1 MSQTIADFYT
11 QAQSKDFARK
21 FQFRIGQWTVAGVQL
36 LEDQLVYL
44 ETAALP
50 GRQITNVPVPFM
62 GLQFNVPGT
71 ATYPDSS
78 NYQVRFRC
86 DANYDIRAALENAT
100 FNTFDEKTSKGFYN
114 TPTISSIIVLKLYDK
129 NNQPIREYTLNGAW
143 VQAIGSSQYEIG
155 DSGSIQTVDA
165 VLAYQ
170 YWLVTDTKRNVSN
183 II

>member
-1 MSQTIADFYT
+1 MSQTISDFYT
-11 QAQSKDFARK
+11 QAQSQDFARR
-21 FQFRIGQWTVAGVQL
+21 FQFRIGEWTLAGVQL
-36 LEDQLVYL
+36 FENQLVYL

-86 DANYDIRAALENAT
+86 DANYNIRTALENAT

-114 TPTISSIIVLKLYDK
+114 IPSISSRMVLKLY
-129 NNQPIREYTLNGAW
+129 NQQNESIREYTLNGAW

-155 DSGSIQTVDA
+155 DGGSIQTVDA

-170 YWLVTDTKRNVSN
+170 YWLVTDTRRNVAN
-183 II
+183 IL